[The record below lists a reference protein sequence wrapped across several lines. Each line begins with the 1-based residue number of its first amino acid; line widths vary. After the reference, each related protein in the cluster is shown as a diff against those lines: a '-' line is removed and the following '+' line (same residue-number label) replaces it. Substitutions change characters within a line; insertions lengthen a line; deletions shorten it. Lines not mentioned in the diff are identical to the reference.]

1 MIYATQNQNIFENFY
16 SRPVWTIQKFSLS
29 CAKRLAMKQITDKS
43 IYLWVLKWLPVIGTA
58 LIASHYAMLPFGYKS
73 FIIDYI
79 TDVSLFAWIYLYF
92 ASKLFFCKLHR
103 AFCIYIGVASLDIDL
118 HNWFNLDFL
127 EPQWLIPLIM
137 ITTAVVLITLAWRK
151 KIQCYG

>member
-1 MIYATQNQNIFENFY
+1 
-16 SRPVWTIQKFSLS
+16 
-29 CAKRLAMKQITDKS
+29 MKQITDKS

-92 ASKLFFCKLHR
+92 ASKLFFCRLHR

-118 HNWFNLDFL
+118 HNWFDLDFL

-137 ITTAVVLITLAWRK
+137 ITTAAVLITLAWRK

>member
-1 MIYATQNQNIFENFY
+1 MIYATQNQNIFENFC
-16 SRPVWTIQKFSLS
+16 SRPVGTIQKFSLS
-29 CAKRLAMKQITDKS
+29 CAKRLTMKQITDKS

-92 ASKLFFCKLHR
+92 ASKLFFCRLHR
-103 AFCIYIGVASLDIDL
+103 AYCIYIGVASLDIDL
-118 HNWFNLDFL
+118 HNWFDLDFL

-137 ITTAVVLITLAWRK
+137 ITAAVELITLAWRK

>member
-1 MIYATQNQNIFENFY
+1 
-16 SRPVWTIQKFSLS
+16 
-29 CAKRLAMKQITDKS
+29 MKQLTDKS

-58 LIASHYAMLPFGYKS
+58 LIASHYAMLFLGYKS

-79 TDVSLFAWIYLYF
+79 TDVSLFAWVYLYF

-118 HNWFNLDFL
+118 HNWFDLDFL

-137 ITTAVVLITLAWRK
+137 STTAVVLITLAWRK
-151 KIQCYG
+151 KNTMLWIDRECLPTSSGRQQMLSTRAHAYSPTPRHR

>member
-1 MIYATQNQNIFENFY
+1 MTSAWLMPSSSLTCLIVSAS
-16 SRPVWTIQKFSLS
+16 SRRSLNAR
-29 CAKRLAMKQITDKS
+29 CTR
-43 IYLWVLKWLPVIGTA
+43 
-58 LIASHYAMLPFGYKS
+58 
-73 FIIDYI
+73 
-79 TDVSLFAWIYLYF
+79 IYLYF

-118 HNWFNLDFL
+118 HNWFDLDFL

>member
-1 MIYATQNQNIFENFY
+1 MIYATQNQNIFENFC
-16 SRPVWTIQKFSLS
+16 SRPVWTIQKFYLS
-29 CAKRLAMKQITDKS
+29 CAKCLTMKQITDKS

-58 LIASHYAMLPFGYKS
+58 LIALHYAMLPFGYKS
-73 FIIDYI
+73 FIIDFI

-92 ASKLFFCKLHR
+92 AS
-103 AFCIYIGVASLDIDL
+103 CIYIGVASLDIDL
-118 HNWFNLDFL
+118 HNWFDLDFL

>member
-1 MIYATQNQNIFENFY
+1 MIYATQYQNIFENFC
-16 SRPVWTIQKFSLS
+16 SRSVWIIRKFYLS
-29 CAKRLAMKQITDKS
+29 CVKRLTMKQLTDKS

-118 HNWFNLDFL
+118 HNWFELDFL

>member
-1 MIYATQNQNIFENFY
+1 MQHKIKIFFENFY
-16 SRPVWTIQKFSLS
+16 SFSVWTIEENYLY
-29 CAKRLAMKQITDKS
+29 CAKHLTMRQITDKS

-58 LIASHYAMLPFGYKS
+58 LTASHYAMLPFGYKS

-118 HNWFNLDFL
+118 HNWFDFDFL

-137 ITTAVVLITLAWRK
+137 ITSAVVLITLAWRK